1 MSGCMSLPSCVE
13 IHLLQSECF
22 PCCEERGP
30 AKKAEV
36 YSCGFFHSPRC
47 LHQWVFG
54 KPGVLTLSV
63 NGKCIRTWQWEVP
76 SVDFQGHECV
86 VKAAWHWS
94 AVASSLQYVVHLCLP
109 HALSHPYCLSYHHF
123 ALYPPLFL
131 SWSHASSLDVLSNE
145 LFPKVPCF
153 TEQNSISNPMSW
165 AGWSV
170 CLHHGESTCLP
181 ELPWCGIWLVLGW
194 CTTCGGQPFIL
205 GASPFI
211 SDPVTGVSTV
221 LSGASAG
228 ASWKTGRKHELPF
241 SFLGSLGSLLD
252 DTRACCHLPCA
263 GFVVERRKLQRTGR
277 VLVLMCLMWYKEEA
291 EEGTLGTSCPF
302 ITGRCLSAPAKGISC
317 SQVCLWPCQRNKDE
331 TRTFFKRQEA
341 SQGFLPRTG
350 FFPS

>member
-1 MSGCMSLPSCVE
+1 MVCVFASWWE
-13 IHLLQSECF
+13 YV
-22 PCCEERGP
+22 P
-30 AKKAEV
+30 A
-36 YSCGFFHSPRC
+36 
-47 LHQWVFG
+47 
-54 KPGVLTLSV
+54 
-63 NGKCIRTWQWEVP
+63 RTP
-76 SVDFQGHECV
+76 V
-86 VKAAWHWS
+86 VWN
-94 AVASSLQYVVHLCLP
+94 L
-109 HALSHPYCLSYHHF
+109 
-123 ALYPPLFL
+123 
-131 SWSHASSLDVLSNE
+131 
-145 LFPKVPCF
+145 
-153 TEQNSISNPMSW
+153 
-165 AGWSV
+165 
-170 CLHHGESTCLP
+170 TCLRVMYNLWWAALHFGSIP
-181 ELPWCGIWLVLGW
+181 LHFWPCHGS
-194 CTTCGGQPFIL
+194 F
-205 GASPFI
+205 
-211 SDPVTGVSTV
+211 TV